1 MLNMENSII
10 AMKIRY
16 KVSSDDD
23 KSRILKYIKNYNAVL
38 KFTYNRMQDGITK
51 HKDIIALQN
60 SMNNIFIDSWFKSAA
75 YSNATSIQKDKVI
88 FGGKKLFFDRL
99 KGKISKEEYQLK
111 KLVPLYSVGEANQK
125 GNRKFKIIDEN
136 TIIFKPN
143 KDLHIKLNLIN
154 QGNNYKNKLKKL
166 IKYQNDELLSIS
178 YQLDLNYIYISF
190 DNTVVEF
197 CKYNTIKNRVI
208 GIDLN
213 PNYLGYSIVDWYSED
228 NYKIIDK
235 GVYDISPLNNK
246 ENALHVSS
254 DNSRK
259 KYFKNKRD
267 YEVFQ
272 IAHDLFNKCRHYKCN
287 IFAIEDLSI
296 ASKDLQKGKSLNRL
310 INNQWNRNK
319 FIECIKKLVYGSS
332 STLVEVRPQYS
343 SVLGNLIYRSEKL
356 PDMIL
361 SSIEIGRRG
370 YEFAAQYLL
379 NIKSKQKNIILPEF
393 EKVKKKIALSVE
405 EIGKS
410 QPGVSLS
417 DLNNFNS
424 YEELFSGLKKSEI
437 RYRFSLGESKPSKVF
452 KKFHKKSLVN
462 FYEFLNVDGGI

>member
-1 MLNMENSII
+1 MENSII
-10 AMKIRY
+10 TMKIRY
-16 KVSSDDD
+16 KVSSDAD
-23 KSRILKYIKNYNAVL
+23 KSRILEYIKNYNTVL
-38 KFTYNRMQDGITK
+38 RFTYNRVQDGIKK
-51 HKDIIALQN
+51 HKDVTALQN
-60 SMNNIFIDSWFKSAA
+60 SMNNVFVDSWFKESA
-75 YSNATSIQKDKVI
+75 YINVKNIQKEKII
-88 FGGKKLFFDRL
+88 FGGKKLFFKRL
-99 KGKISKEEYQLK
+99 KGKISKEEFKLK
-111 KLVPLYSVGEANQK
+111 KLVPLYSVGEAIQK
-125 GNRKFKIIDEN
+125 ANRKFEIINEN
-136 TIIFKPN
+136 TILFKPN
-143 KDLHIKLNLIN
+143 RAERIKLNIVL

-166 IKYQNDELLSIS
+166 IKYQNDKLIPITYS
-178 YQLDLNYIYISF
+178 LDLNYIYISF
-190 DNTVVEF
+190 DNSAVDF

-213 PNYLGYSIVDWYSED
+213 PNYIGYSIIDWYSED
-228 NYKIIDK
+228 NYHIIDK

-246 ENALHVSS
+246 ENSLHVSS
-254 DNSRK
+254 DDNRK
-259 KYFKNKRD
+259 KYIKNKRD
-267 YEVFQ
+267 YEIYQ
-272 IAHDLFNKCRHYKCN
+272 ITHDLFNKCRHYKCN
-287 IFAIEDLSI
+287 VFAIEDLSI
-296 ASKDLQKGKSLNRL
+296 SPKDLQKGKSLNRL

-393 EKVKKKIALSVE
+393 EKVKEKITLSLE

-417 DLNNFNS
+417 DLSNFNS
-424 YEELFSGLKKSEI
+424 YKELFSGLKKSKL
-437 RYRFSLGESKPSKVF
+437 RYRFLLDESNPLRVF
-452 KKFHKKSLVN
+452 RKFYYKSYVN
-462 FYEFLNVDGGI
+462 FYKFT

>member
-1 MLNMENSII
+1 MENSII
-10 AMKIRY
+10 TMKIRY

-23 KSRILKYIKNYNAVL
+23 KARILEYIKNYNSVL
-38 KFTYNRMQDGITK
+38 RFTYNRVQDGVVSIKELTT
-51 HKDIIALQN
+51 LQN
-60 SMNNIFIDSWFKSAA
+60 SMNNIFVDSWFKRSAIYEAKA
-75 YSNATSIQKDKVI
+75 YQKDKVI

-99 KGKISKEEYQLK
+99 KGKISKEEYRLK
-111 KLVPLYSVGEANQK
+111 RLVPLYSIGEANFK

-143 KDLHIKLNLIN
+143 RAEHIELSLIS

-166 IKYQNDELLSIS
+166 IKYQNDNLFSITYS
-178 YQLDLNYIYISF
+178 LDLNYIYISF
-190 DNTVVEF
+190 DNSVIDF
-197 CKYNTIKNRVI
+197 CKYSTIKNRVI

-228 NYKIIDK
+228 NYHIIDK

-254 DNSRK
+254 DDSRK

-267 YEVFQ
+267 YEIFQ

-287 IFAIEDLSI
+287 VFAIEDLSI

-332 STLVEVRPQYS
+332 STLVEVEPQYS

-361 SSIEIGRRG
+361 SSIEISRRG
-370 YEFAAQYLL
+370 YEFASQYLL
-379 NIKSKQKNIILPEF
+379 NIKSKQKNVIFPEF
-393 EKVKKKIALSVE
+393 EKVKEKLALSVE

-410 QPGVSLS
+410 QTGESLS
-417 DLNNFNS
+417 DLSNFNS
-424 YEELFSGLKKSEI
+424 YKELFSGLKKSKI
-437 RYRFSLGESKPSKVF
+437 RYRFLLKDVPSFRVSSLF
-452 KKFHKKSLVN
+452 YKKSFIKLYN
-462 FYEFLNVDGGI
+462 F

>member
-1 MLNMENSII
+1 MENII
-10 AMKIRY
+10 ITMKIRY
-16 KVSSDDD
+16 RVSSDKD
-23 KSRILKYIKNYNAVL
+23 KIRILEYIKNYNAVL
-38 KFTYNRMQDGITK
+38 KFTYNRVQEGITK
-51 HKDIIALQN
+51 QKDVTALQN
-60 SMNNIFIDSWFKSAA
+60 SMNNIFVDSWFKLSA
-75 YSNATSIQKDKVI
+75 YINTKSIQKDKVI

-99 KGKISKEEYQLK
+99 KGKITKEEYRLK
-111 KLVPLYSVGEANQK
+111 KLVPLYSVGDANRK

-136 TIIFKPN
+136 TIIFKLN
-143 KDLHIKLNLIN
+143 RDECIKLNLVS

-166 IKYQNDELLSIS
+166 IKYQNDNLMAITYS
-178 YQLDLNYIYISF
+178 LDLNYIYISF
-190 DNTVVEF
+190 DNSVVEF

-213 PNYLGYSIVDWYSED
+213 PNYIGYSIVDWYSED

-246 ENALHVSS
+246 ERALHVSS
-254 DNSRK
+254 GDSRK

-267 YEVFQ
+267 YEIFQ

-296 ASKDLQKGKSLNRL
+296 APKDLQKGKSLNRL

-319 FIECIKKLVYGSS
+319 FIKCIKKLVYGSS
-332 STLVEVRPQYS
+332 SALVEVQPQYS

-361 SSIEIGRRG
+361 SSIEISRRG
-370 YEFAAQYLL
+370 YEFAFQYLL
-379 NIKSKQKNIILPEF
+379 NIKSKQKNIVFPEF
-393 EKVKKKIALSVE
+393 EKVKEKIALSIE

-410 QPGVSLS
+410 QPGASLS
-417 DLNNFNS
+417 DLSNFNS
-424 YEELFSGLKKSEI
+424 YEELFSGLKKSKL
-437 RYRFSLGESKPSKVF
+437 RYRFSLDESTPSKVF
-452 KKFHKKSLVN
+452 RKFYYKSYVN
-462 FYEFLNVDGGI
+462 FYKFT

>member
-1 MLNMENSII
+1 MENHII
-10 AMKIRY
+10 TMKIRY
-16 KVSSDDD
+16 KVSSDVD
-23 KSRILKYIKNYNAVL
+23 KARILEYIENYNNVL
-38 KFTYNRMQDGITK
+38 KFTYNRVQEGIVSTK
-51 HKDIIALQN
+51 ELTALQN
-60 SMNNIFIDSWFKSAA
+60 SMNNIFVDSWFKHSAIYGA
-75 YSNATSIQKDKVI
+75 KSYQKDKVI
-88 FGGKKLFFDRL
+88 FGGKKLFFNRL

-136 TIIFKPN
+136 TIIFNPN
-143 KDLHIKLNLIN
+143 RTEHIKLNLVS

-166 IKYQNDELLSIS
+166 IKYQNDKLIPITYS
-178 YQLDLNYIYISF
+178 LDLDYIYITF
-190 DNTVVEF
+190 DNSVVDF

-213 PNYLGYSIVDWYSED
+213 PNYIGYSIVDWYSED
-228 NYKIIDK
+228 NYQIIDK

-246 ENALHVSS
+246 ERSLHVSS

-267 YEVFQ
+267 YEIFQ
-272 IAHDLFNKCRHYKCN
+272 IAHNLFNKCRHYKCN
-287 IFAIEDLSI
+287 VFAIEDLSI

-332 STLVEVRPQYS
+332 STLVEVKPQYS

-370 YEFAAQYLL
+370 YEFALQYLL
-379 NIKSKQKNIILPEF
+379 NIKSKQKNIIFPDF
-393 EKVKKKIALSVE
+393 EKVKEKIALSLE

-410 QPGVSLS
+410 QTGASLFGLS
-417 DLNNFNS
+417 SFNS
-424 YEELFSGLKKSEI
+424 YEELFSGLKKSKI
-437 RYRFSLGESKPSKVF
+437 RYRFLLKDVPSFRVSSLF
-452 KKFHKKSLVN
+452 YKKSFIKLYN
-462 FYEFLNVDGGI
+462 F